1 MNEKFVGER
10 ITNLRLKRNVS
21 EHRMSLELG
30 QSKSYIQS
38 ITSGKALPSIKQ
50 LYNICDYFEI
60 TPEEFFSNE
69 TDDLHQF
76 HKLCELAK
84 QLSEEDF
91 DRIIDLMERL
101 ATPNKK

>member
-1 MNEKFVGER
+1 MNEKFIAER
-10 ITNLRLKRNVS
+10 ITNLRLKKNVS

-60 TPEEFFSNE
+60 TPEEFFAGESE
-69 TDDLHQF
+69 DVFKLHRVS
-76 HKLCELAK
+76 ELARR
-84 QLSEEDF
+84 LSGED
-91 DRIIDLMERL
+91 IELILELMERL
-101 ATPNKK
+101 SK